1 MKDENSV
8 TIVLSEA
15 IMFDHQMINKIT
27 FDLVHINQGWDE
39 EKRDY
44 AFRNRSDYN
53 DDDIV
58 EIFEQFKYLTVEW
71 VLGFNKSQ
79 IRIKGLNYFRYI
91 LNTTD
96 EDGFAIRVILDT
108 PVVHTGEGVI
118 VTIFKL

>member
-1 MKDENSV
+1 MKEENRL
-8 TIVLSEA
+8 TIVLAEA
-15 IMFDHQMINKIT
+15 IMLDYQLIDKIS

-39 EKRDY
+39 ERHDY

-53 DDDIV
+53 EDDIV

-79 IRIKGLNYFRYI
+79 LRIKGISYFRYI

-108 PVVHTGEGVI
+108 PVVNTGEGVI